1 PDRQPRVAGPDPPGH
16 AQERHEHPPGERP
29 APGARGRDLAG
40 RGPARP
46 PAGAARRMS
55 GLDPWAAVFFFADRE
70 QRPALASF
78 AALAAADRERL
89 HLGYAHLYAPAA
101 VMAAGSVIHL
111 AARWGTRFQEGE
123 LEIRRAALVYGLCY
137 VLLLLVGLG
146 SRMRRIEAKPRGAVG
161 TVTVERGVEL
171 EEQGRYGVAAR
182 VYEREG
188 QVEKAAQAAERAG
201 EWERAARLFR
211 RGGRDFE
218 AA

>member
-1 PDRQPRVAGPDPPGH
+1 
-16 AQERHEHPPGERP
+16 
-29 APGARGRDLAG
+29 
-40 RGPARP
+40 
-46 PAGAARRMS
+46 
-55 GLDPWAAVFFFADRE
+55 
-70 QRPALASF
+70 
-78 AALAAADRERL
+78 
-89 HLGYAHLYAPAA
+89 
-101 VMAAGSVIHL
+101 
-111 AARWGTRFQEGE
+111 QEGE

-201 EWERAARLFR
+201 EWERAARGPTASGATGCARARSTSTPWATSSAR
-211 RGGRDFE
+211 R
-218 AA
+218 